1 MYLIVPIALG
11 AWRLVPWNQF
21 EKRISI
27 LIAAGMSIEHPSFC
41 CDQDDTVGGETKFQN
56 VEIVSCNRLQGDS
69 WNQLGE
75 RISII

>member
-1 MYLIVPIALG
+1 MLYLIVPIALG
-11 AWRLVPWNQF
+11 DWCHGTSLKKGLPF
-21 EKRISI
+21 SSL
-27 LIAAGMSIEHPSFC
+27 LIIEHPSFC
-41 CDQDDTVGGETKFQN
+41 CEQDDTVDGETKFQN